1 MCQGTDEFVLHN
13 TGMIED
19 LLELRGCFVAVT
31 RNQVRLPAN
40 ISGIQ
45 TEREGPVA
53 YCPEFIGSGNL
64 NRFDCFRSLVAIQ
77 GEPCS
82 NRWQLVVPYQR
93 LIRDAFGQF

>member
-1 MCQGTDEFVLHN
+1 MCQGTDELVLHN

-19 LLELRGCFVAVT
+19 LLELRSRFVTVT

-77 GEPCS
+77 GEPCLDG
-82 NRWQLVVPYQR
+82 WQVVVLYQR
-93 LIRDAFGQF
+93 ILRETVD